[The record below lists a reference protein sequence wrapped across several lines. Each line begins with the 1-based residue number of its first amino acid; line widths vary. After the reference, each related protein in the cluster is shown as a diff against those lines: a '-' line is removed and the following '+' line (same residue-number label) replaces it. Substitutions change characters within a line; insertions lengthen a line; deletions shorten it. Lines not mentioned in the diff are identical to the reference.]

1 MLAVFRYLLIVQ
13 NLLANFL
20 DLYAD
25 HFYMIPESYGHRD
38 GIAIVEKNRFR
49 LKKHGMLHFISN
61 QNLQLERIL
70 VHHHYDMIH

>member
-49 LKKHGMLHFISN
+49 LKKTWNAPFYIKSKLTT
-61 QNLQLERIL
+61 
-70 VHHHYDMIH
+70 